1 VVNVQLEAQ
10 WQALIAA
17 CKDVALEEFVPPTS
31 IQHAI
36 VHELLATARMA
47 EFLAAMGPSS
57 VHTAPTTWH
66 GICFEKPTYCRV
78 VQVSG

>member
-1 VVNVQLEAQ
+1 MQLESSNLNQAQ

-17 CKDVALEEFVPPTS
+17 CKDVALEEFVPPTN

-47 EFLAAMGPSS
+47 EFLAGMGP
-57 VHTAPTTWH
+57 
-66 GICFEKPTYCRV
+66 
-78 VQVSG
+78 